1 MFDFKLFDVMQ
12 EDLEKEIDEGSSE
25 NEAYAKIFGKEHAGY
40 VRGMGFGV
48 CPSQVF
54 KSTSNHGGGTSSS
67 CSHGSETAKIQ
78 QMEVELKENK
88 AAVSILQAQVNYFLK
103 HYMGGVVPSDFP
115 TIGGN
120 GVNTFLLD
128 YFYIYIHYYH
138 VLCV

>member
-1 MFDFKLFDVMQ
+1 MLESEGASSQDTHDDAFVKL
-12 EDLEKEIDEGSSE
+12 
-25 NEAYAKIFGKEHAGY
+25 FGKEHPGR

-54 KSTSNHGGGTSSS
+54 KSTSSHGGGTSSS

-88 AAVSILQAQVNYFLK
+88 VAVSILQAQVNYFLK

-115 TIGGN
+115 TIGSN
-120 GVNTFLLD
+120 GVSIFFIT
-128 YFYIYIHYYH
+128 YTYIYLHCYH
-138 VLCV
+138 VI